1 MSDKL
6 FVMHHAP
13 IEKRKG
19 EIIGSRTDSDLSE
32 YGLEVAHRQA
42 NRVYQLL
49 GSEALEG
56 VGQIILSSP
65 LRRAIQ
71 TSEIIAEKC
80 DMDISTDD
88 RLKAQDF
95 GVLDGMTFDE
105 ILDDDSLR
113 HNLWEYVPESLRND
127 HKDHGGESNAE
138 VVDRVDKFTNETT
151 PEYSGVGAPLV
162 ITHGTVIDAMIA
174 SIDRKRLDEIEGKN
188 RIFEGRI
195 IELANSKYRPIGAP
209 LSAFYFIPGVT
220 EQKTLEQQKTA
231 IKDYIQACGRRDER
245 IHLSK
250 LIDIFEREINR
261 D

>member
-1 MSDKL
+1 MNDKL

-32 YGLEVAHRQA
+32 YGLEVAYRQA

-113 HNLWEYVPESLRND
+113 HNLW
-127 HKDHGGESNAE
+127 
-138 VVDRVDKFTNETT
+138 
-151 PEYSGVGAPLV
+151 
-162 ITHGTVIDAMIA
+162 
-174 SIDRKRLDEIEGKN
+174 
-188 RIFEGRI
+188 
-195 IELANSKYRPIGAP
+195 
-209 LSAFYFIPGVT
+209 
-220 EQKTLEQQKTA
+220 
-231 IKDYIQACGRRDER
+231 
-245 IHLSK
+245 
-250 LIDIFEREINR
+250 
-261 D
+261 